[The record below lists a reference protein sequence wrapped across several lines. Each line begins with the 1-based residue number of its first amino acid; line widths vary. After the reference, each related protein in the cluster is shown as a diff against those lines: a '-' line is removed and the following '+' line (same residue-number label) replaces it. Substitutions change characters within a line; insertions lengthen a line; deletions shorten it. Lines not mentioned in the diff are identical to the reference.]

1 MSEEIPDLSETLDC
15 LVMWPDDTHGFQRE
29 QVLVRTL
36 NRLSQ
41 QHGYGRVA
49 QVMQQLEELWRNPD
63 SLEAFEVVRQD
74 YLELIAKG
82 ESNVT

>member
-1 MSEEIPDLSETLDC
+1 
-15 LVMWPDDTHGFQRE
+15 MWPDDTLGFERE

-49 QVMQQLEELWRNPD
+49 QVAHQLEELQSNPD
-63 SLEAFEVVRQD
+63 SQEAFETVRQD
-74 YLELIAKG
+74 HLELIAKG
-82 ESNVT
+82 ESDVT